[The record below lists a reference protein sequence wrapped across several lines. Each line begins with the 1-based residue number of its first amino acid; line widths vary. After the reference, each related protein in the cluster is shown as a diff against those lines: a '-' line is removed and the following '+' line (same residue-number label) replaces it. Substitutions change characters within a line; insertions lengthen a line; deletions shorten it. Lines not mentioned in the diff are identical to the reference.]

1 MVDQTK
7 NNSFLRCINVFR
19 IITLR
24 KSILTETN
32 QHDIMTRLLKQARFH
47 AVIELL
53 LTSLERGVSDRF
65 TEFRRDF
72 FLHRLYFKFIGR
84 RW

>member
-1 MVDQTK
+1 MTQ
-7 NNSFLRCINVFR
+7 I
-19 IITLR
+19 
-24 KSILTETN
+24 N
-32 QHDIMTRLLKQARFH
+32 QHGISTWLLKRARFR

-53 LTSLERGVSDRF
+53 LTSLECGVSDRF

-84 RW
+84 RR